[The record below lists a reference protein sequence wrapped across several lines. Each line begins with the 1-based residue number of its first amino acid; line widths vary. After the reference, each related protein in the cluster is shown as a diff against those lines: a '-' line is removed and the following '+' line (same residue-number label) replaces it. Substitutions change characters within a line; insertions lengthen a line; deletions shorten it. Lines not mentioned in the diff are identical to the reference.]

1 MGTQSTN
8 SPTSEQADNAAC
20 IQALLAA
27 EGRINGQLAGLYRK
41 YGITG
46 AGFNVLAI
54 LAEGDH
60 PLTPHEIGEQR
71 LVTRGT
77 VTGVLDSLEKRE
89 LLERKNHPR
98 DRRMLEVFI
107 TDAGRELLARILPE
121 QREAEAQLLANL
133 NEGDR
138 KKLHKLLNKVAT

>member
-8 SPTSEQADNAAC
+8 SPTAEQADNAAC
-20 IQALLAA
+20 ISALLAA

-41 YGITG
+41 HGITG
-46 AGFNVLAI
+46 AGFNVLVI
-54 LAEGDH
+54 LAEADH

-77 VTGVLDSLEKRE
+77 VPGVLDSLEKRK
-89 LLERKNHPR
+89 LLKRENHPR

-107 TDAGRELLARILPE
+107 TDDGRELLAKVLPD
-121 QREAEAQLLANL
+121 QRQAEAE
-133 NEGDR
+133 
-138 KKLHKLLNKVAT
+138 